1 MVLNGCQQIKL
12 IFIWLFQ
19 PLGLIAFYYHLLLL
33 FCDGKMDVDRLCF

>member
-12 IFIWLFQ
+12 IVIWLFQ

-33 FCDGKMDVDRLCF
+33 FCDVKMDVDRFCF